1 MPTLSPALSRWLAV
15 LLLLVPLAGF
25 AALAIVPA
33 RLAERQ
39 AVERETL
46 EAHIARLEQRIVTRE
61 QVLAELRQLE
71 RQTEGDQRLLRAETP
86 SVGGAAL
93 AGLLTEFFEQSGGRL
108 DRTQVLEPVVDD
120 LVMRI
125 GVQLSGSMQMAGL
138 RSLLHRIETHEPLLT
153 VERIAIQGI
162 DLGAGEVLVDTDL
175 TVVGYARVPPS
186 EESEGSSTDGAG

>member
-1 MPTLSPALSRWLAV
+1 MPTLSPTLSRWLAV
-15 LLLLVPLAGF
+15 LLLLVPLGAVV
-25 AALAIVPA
+25 ALVVVPA

-39 AVERETL
+39 SVERDAL

-71 RQTEGDQRLLRAETP
+71 RQTADDRRLLRAETP

-93 AGLLTEFFEQSGGRL
+93 AGLLTEFFERSGGKL

-120 LVMRI
+120 LVMQI
-125 GVQLSGSMQMAGL
+125 GVRLSGTMEIGGL

-153 VERIAIQGI
+153 VERIAVSGI
-162 DLGAGEVLVDTDL
+162 DLGAADVVVDTDL
-175 TVVGYARVPPS
+175 TVVGYARVPPAPGD
-186 EESEGSSTDGAG
+186 EATKTGGAG

>member
-15 LLLLVPLAGF
+15 LLLLVPLAGL
-25 AALAIVPA
+25 AALVIVPA

-39 AVERETL
+39 QAERDAL

-71 RQTEGDQRLLRAETP
+71 RQTEGDQRLLRVETP

-93 AGLLTEFFEQSGGRL
+93 AGLLTEFFERSGGRL

-125 GVQLSGSMQMAGL
+125 GVQLRGTMEINGL

-162 DLGAGEVLVDTDL
+162 DLGTSDILVDTDL
-175 TVVGYARVPPS
+175 TVVGYARVPPTDKN
-186 EESEGSSTDGAG
+186 EGPSTDRAG